1 MLQQHNATCLLSA
14 TNLVNT
20 QTVTPPAQRQHEIL
34 ETKPT
39 STATT
44 ANLQTLVAAE
54 GITLGPLQNGGNEQQ
69 QQLAK
74 TNENVALHSSVPKNK
89 LPTTTT
95 FIPILKNGSYNNA
108 QKQTKNNNNNQNSS
122 QGRQLWHV
130 VGSLDDVKNNDFPD
144 LTTKMKAQILYQTPS
159 LLTEATTA
167 AATKWQQQQTLSKM
181 LHDHIAVQSLL
192 KPIIDFIP
200 KSIKESLD
208 FNSRRRR
215 GRLRP
220 AKAETGTET
229 ETETVAA
236 ASRTATPSTSS
247 ARAARRRSNVPATFV
262 QVNKFAKQLTTLLLT
277 LLLSFLSITF
287 VNKHNSNNNLVL
299 SLNKILKNKNR
310 KKSNPADDDDGNDEA
325 EIKGEQIPIH
335 RQISSHNNNKN
346 TTTTSSSVFSSN
358 GTSRLLYALLFFAIL
373 LIIPSHDHMVSA
385 AKPKSATQLQQ
396 QQQQQHQDHNQQQ
409 QHHNNKPNIAYAAG
423 ADHVQIDK
431 EGMLLTPPSYQG
443 VSSQTSNEEGTEYL
457 TDSEEQL
464 FDDEK
469 QNLNIV
475 EEEDAA
481 EEDMDRGSYEKDG
494 NDTHFDNTTVTKT
507 PLFPTDL
514 FTKEQLENGAVI
526 CHIIGVIYMFV
537 ALAIVCDEFFVP
549 SLDVIIEKLGITDD
563 VAGAT
568 FMAAGGS
575 APELFTSVI
584 GVFVSFDDVGI
595 GTIVGSAVFNILFV
609 IGMCAL
615 FSRTVLSLT
624 WWPLFRDCTFY
635 SVSLLV
641 LIYFFRDNRIWWW
654 EALILFCIY
663 IGYVG
668 FMKWN
673 VQVEGCVKKLI
684 SKNKGNAANSS
695 ETSMATQ
702 PGGSMTSRAASE
714 TRSGPPGSSSGAGT
728 TGNSSGGNAS
738 TTQTGAKFRHGLLQ
752 LMIHTIDPLH
762 DDDVPGKVDEKATQ
776 LHAIASLKVLL
787 DATKPQRGGA
797 TTSAANHVKI
807 NLKETTL
814 ADRPNGNIDT
824 TLDSPSLSGRRA
836 SWIDQRVKI
845 QTRKFSIKQTQE
857 IEDEPEPLSMAWP
870 DTARKRLT
878 YILVAPLLI
887 PMWLTLP
894 DTRTPKGKKLF
905 PITFIGSI
913 LWIAAFSYLM
923 VWWANVAG
931 DTARIPPEVM
941 GLTFL
946 AAGTS
951 IPDLITSVIV
961 ARKGFGDMAVSSSVG
976 SNIFDVTVGLPIPW
990 LLYGIIYDAP
1000 VEVNSV
1006 GMVCS
1011 ITILFMMLL
1020 FVVMSIACF
1029 HWRMNKGL
1037 GFTMF
1042 LLYFVFVAVSLMFEY
1057 DVITCPV

>member
-1 MLQQHNATCLLSA
+1 MLQPTTCSK
-14 TNLVNT
+14 
-20 QTVTPPAQRQHEIL
+20 QQQQRQQPAIATAAVGGAAVQELLRKAAAKDHGAL
-34 ETKPT
+34 AAATAT
-39 STATT
+39 ATAAATTATT
-44 ANLQTLVAAE
+44 ATAA
-54 GITLGPLQNGGNEQQ
+54 T
-69 QQLAK
+69 A
-74 TNENVALHSSVPKNK
+74 SR
-89 LPTTTT
+89 
-95 FIPILKNGSYNNA
+95 
-108 QKQTKNNNNNQNSS
+108 NSS
-122 QGRQLWHV
+122 NTWCHSDDMLSAGR
-130 VGSLDDVKNNDFPD
+130 SRSSS
-144 LTTKMKAQILYQTPS
+144 TTI
-159 LLTEATTA
+159 
-167 AATKWQQQQTLSKM
+167 
-181 LHDHIAVQSLL
+181 
-192 KPIIDFIP
+192 
-200 KSIKESLD
+200 D

-215 GRLRP
+215 GRLRGHAP
-220 AKAETGTET
+220 FDLAMNKQHQATILDECVNIFKRLVLLTLKTISATTITKAKTR
-229 ETETVAA
+229 
-236 ASRTATPSTSS
+236 SRTAALPATSAASATSS
-247 ARAARRRSNVPATFV
+247 RGASAEQLLHPSSRSRCRSRRCLRLPIYSILLLC
-262 QVNKFAKQLTTLLLT
+262 LTTQGLGLG
-277 LLLSFLSITF
+277 
-287 VNKHNSNNNLVL
+287 
-299 SLNKILKNKNR
+299 
-310 KKSNPADDDDGNDEA
+310 D
-325 EIKGEQIPIH
+325 
-335 RQISSHNNNKN
+335 
-346 TTTTSSSVFSSN
+346 
-358 GTSRLLYALLFFAIL
+358 
-373 LIIPSHDHMVSA
+373 A
-385 AKPKSATQLQQ
+385 AKPKSAK
-396 QQQQQHQDHNQQQ
+396 QHFGGSSGNSNSPNQNQNHNDVLGGV
-409 QHHNNKPNIAYAAG
+409 G
-423 ADHVQIDK
+423 A
-431 EGMLLTPPSYQG
+431 P
-443 VSSQTSNEEGTEYL
+443 SQTSGEDEAEIMYPFQSG
-457 TDSEEQL
+457 EQMFGL
-464 FDDEK
+464 
-469 QNLNIV
+469 
-475 EEEDAA
+475 EEDQEQDPELNSNAVPGSDEDNAA
-481 EEDMDRGSYEKDG
+481 NQRGI
-494 NDTHFDNTTVTKT
+494 NDTHNDNSTTTKT
-507 PLFPTDL
+507 PLFPKDL

-526 CHIIGVIYMFV
+526 LHIIGVIYMFV

-615 FSRTVLSLT
+615 FSKTVLSLT
-624 WWPLFRDCTFY
+624 WWPLFRDCSFY
-635 SVSLLV
+635 SISLLV
-641 LIYFFRDNRIWWW
+641 LIYFFRDNRIFWW
-654 EALILFCIY
+654 EALILFTIY
-663 IGYVG
+663 IGYVA

-673 VQVEGCVKKLI
+673 VQVETCVKKMI
-684 SKNKGNAANSS
+684 TKNKVTRVRSTDQLMPAGNAANSS

-702 PGGSMTSRAASE
+702 PGGSVTSRAASE
-714 TRSGPPGSSSGAGT
+714 TRSGPPGSSNAGA
-728 TGNSSGGNAS
+728 TGNSSGGGGTS
-738 TTQTGAKFRHGLLQ
+738 GSTQTGAKFRHGLLQ

-824 TLDSPSLSGRRA
+824 TLDSAP
-836 SWIDQRVKI
+836 
-845 QTRKFSIKQTQE
+845 E

-878 YILVAPLLI
+878 YVLVAPLLV

-894 DTRTPKGKKLF
+894 DTRTPRGKRFF
-905 PITFIGSI
+905 PVTFIGSI
-913 LWIAAFSYLM
+913 VWIAAFSYLM

-990 LLYGIIYDAP
+990 LLYGIIYGAP

-1011 ITILFMMLL
+1011 ITILFMMLV

-1029 HWRMNKGL
+1029 RWRMNKGL

-1042 LLYFVFVAVSLMFEY
+1042 LLYFAFVAVSLMFEY
-1057 DVITCPV
+1057 DVITCPF